1 MARTQTGATLTTE
14 QRTRQLAVRAQ
25 TIREFQTIWPL
36 WNPADPRTFDRLVT
50 ATIPLIDLRRRT
62 SSGVAAD
69 YYTAFRVAEGVG
81 GPSAP
86 RIADPAP
93 RAQLVTSLH
102 VTGRRQVARSVTAGF
117 SPQAAKQNALVTMSG
132 SVGRHVLNGGRQT
145 LTRSTASDRRA
156 RGWRRITDADPCD
169 FCSMLAGRGAVFSKD
184 TVDFQAHDHCACTAE
199 PAY

>member
-14 QRTRQLAVRAQ
+14 HRTRQLAVRAQ

-36 WNPADPRTFDRLVT
+36 WDPANPATFDRLVT
-50 ATIPLIDLRRRT
+50 ATLPLIDLRRRT
-62 SSGVAAD
+62 SAGIAAD
-69 YYTAFRVAEGVG
+69 YYTAFRVAEGAG
-81 GPSAP
+81 GPSVP

-93 RAQLVTSLH
+93 REQLVTSLY

-132 SVGRHVLNGGRQT
+132 SVSRHVLNGGRLT
-145 LTRSTASDRRA
+145 LMRSTMSDRSA
-156 RGWRRITDADPCD
+156 VGWRRITDGDPCD
-169 FCSMLAGRGAVFSKD
+169 FCSMLAGRGAVYGED
-184 TVDFQAHDHCACTAE
+184 TADFQAHDHCACMAE